1 MVDEVDEGR
10 SYRASPVKV
19 DQVGAVHL
27 KSQESADQVGEGV
40 GRDRDVLNRDRV
52 RSSWCCS
59 LE

>member
-10 SYRASPVKV
+10 SYRSSPVKV

-27 KSQESADQVGEGV
+27 KPQESADHVSGGV
-40 GRDRDVLNRDRV
+40 GKDRDVLNRDRV

-59 LE
+59 LK